1 MKYLGD
7 TIAFIPVR
15 GGSKSIKNKNI
26 KKINNRPLIY
36 WVLDALTDCKQID
49 KVVVSTD
56 SDEIRNT
63 VNEYGNKNI
72 LVINRSKEVSTDYAS
87 TESVMLEFANS
98 YEFENII
105 LVQATSPLLSK
116 EDIENGLEEYENAD
130 SVLSVV
136 NQKRFIWSN
145 TKNSHP
151 INYDY
156 LNRPRRQDFDGFF
169 VENGAFYITSK
180 KLLLKNECRISGK
193 INAVVMDEE
202 SYYEIDEPSDWSIIE
217 NLLKM
222 KHETSDLS
230 GKIRKIKCLLVD
242 CDGVLTNGAM
252 YYTENGDEIKK
263 FSTKDGM
270 GFKLLKE
277 KGFLTGIITGEDVQ
291 LVKRRFEKMNLDILF
306 MGVSDKL
313 SVLNQI
319 CHDYNVIPDEIAYI
333 GDDINDIDVIKNV
346 GFGCCVNDS
355 VKSVKNN
362 AYYITHSKG
371 GDGAVREVIDL
382 LLKYNY

>member
-145 TKNSHP
+145 TKNSQP

-230 GKIRKIKCLLVD
+230 EKIRKIKCLLVD

-291 LVKRRFEKMNLDILF
+291 LVKRRFEKMNLDILY

-313 SVLNQI
+313 KVLNQI
-319 CHDYNVIPDEIAYI
+319 CEDYKLAYDEIAYI

-371 GDGAVREVIDL
+371 GDGAVREIIDL

>member
-291 LVKRRFEKMNLDILF
+291 LVKRRFEKMNLDILY

-313 SVLNQI
+313 KVLNQI
-319 CHDYNVIPDEIAYI
+319 CEDYKLAYDEIAYI

>member
-36 WVLDALTDCKQID
+36 WVLDALSDCNLID
-49 KVVVSTD
+49 MIVVSTD

-230 GKIRKIKCLLVD
+230 EKIRKIKCLLVD

-291 LVKRRFEKMNLDILF
+291 LVKRRFEKMNLDILY

-313 SVLNQI
+313 KVLNQI
-319 CHDYNVIPDEIAYI
+319 CEDYKLAYDEIAYI

-362 AYYITHSKG
+362 ASYITYSDG
-371 GDGAVREVIDL
+371 GNGAVREVIDL
-382 LLKYNY
+382 LLMYNY

>member
-145 TKNSHP
+145 TKNSQP

-230 GKIRKIKCLLVD
+230 EKIRKIKCLLVD

-291 LVKRRFEKMNLDILF
+291 LVKRRFEKMNLDILY

-313 SVLNQI
+313 KVLNQI
-319 CHDYNVIPDEIAYI
+319 CEDYKLAYDEIAYI

-362 AYYITHSKG
+362 ADYITHSKG

>member
-230 GKIRKIKCLLVD
+230 EKIRKIKCLLVD

-291 LVKRRFEKMNLDILF
+291 LVKRRFEKMNLDILY

-313 SVLNQI
+313 KVLNQI
-319 CHDYNVIPDEIAYI
+319 CEDYKLAYDEIAYI

-362 AYYITHSKG
+362 ADYITHSKG

>member
-36 WVLDALTDCKQID
+36 WVLDALSDCNLID
-49 KVVVSTD
+49 MIVVSTD

-230 GKIRKIKCLLVD
+230 EKIRKIKCLLVD

-291 LVKRRFEKMNLDILF
+291 LVKRRFEKMNLDILY

-313 SVLNQI
+313 KVLNQI
-319 CHDYNVIPDEIAYI
+319 CEDYKLAYDEIAYI

-362 AYYITHSKG
+362 AYYITYSNG
-371 GDGAVREVIDL
+371 GNGAVREVIDL